1 MQSEGGGRRG
11 SSASP
16 GILQAMRRI
25 WGLADT
31 HLSGA
36 KPKPMDIFGTHW
48 HDHPAKIEAACRA
61 VVAPGDLLLMPGD
74 LSWATKRR
82 DAEVDLAWLAALP
95 GVKVLCKGN
104 HDHWWDSD
112 RSLNFPGLYD
122 TPFVSD
128 DGQIGVAGTRGWF
141 LPESATDAERAQS
154 ERIAAREV
162 SRLSR
167 RLDAIAHCPVKIVMI
182 HYPPLEAFVPL
193 LKAHGIQTVLYGHL
207 HLNGR
212 DAVPPEHW
220 FGFRTLCVAADRLQ
234 FTPRLVAALDET
246 F

>member
-1 MQSEGGGRRG
+1 
-11 SSASP
+11 
-16 GILQAMRRI
+16 MRRI

-48 HDHPAKIEAACRA
+48 HQHPAKIDAACRA
-61 VVAPGDLLLMPGD
+61 VVEPNDLLLMPGD
-74 LSWATKRR
+74 LSWALKRR
-82 DAEVDLAWLAALP
+82 DAEVDLEWLAALP
-95 GVKVLCKGN
+95 GIKVLCKGN

-112 RSLNFPGLYD
+112 RALEFPGLHD

-128 DGQIGVAGTRGWF
+128 GGQIGVAGTRGWY
-141 LPESATDAERAQS
+141 LPPEGSTDAERAQC
-154 ERIAAREV
+154 EKIIAREV

-167 RLDAIAHCPVKIVMI
+167 RLDAIAHCPVKLAMI

-193 LKAHGIQTVLYGHL
+193 LKAHGIETVLYGHL

-212 DAVPPEHW
+212 DSVPPESW
-220 FGFRTLCVAADRLQ
+220 FGLRTLCVAADRLH
-234 FTPRLVAALDET
+234 FTPRLVATWGD
-246 F
+246 FS

>member
-1 MQSEGGGRRG
+1 
-11 SSASP
+11 
-16 GILQAMRRI
+16 MRRI

-48 HDHPAKIEAACRA
+48 HQHPAKIAAACWA
-61 VVAPGDLLLMPGD
+61 VVGPGDLLLMPGD
-74 LSWATKRR
+74 LSWALKRQG
-82 DAEVDLAWLAALP
+82 AEVDLAWLAALP
-95 GVKVLCKGN
+95 GTKVLCKGN
-104 HDHWWDSD
+104 HDHWWPSD
-112 RSLNFPGLYD
+112 KALGFAGLHD
-122 TPFVSD
+122 TPFISD

-141 LPESATDAERAQS
+141 LPPEGSTDAERGQCDK
-154 ERIAAREV
+154 IIAREV

-167 RLDAIAHCPVKIVMI
+167 RLDAISACPVKLAMI

-212 DAVPPEHW
+212 DSVPPERW
-220 FGFRTLCVAADRLQ
+220 FGLRTLCVAADRLH
-234 FTPRLVAALDET
+234 FTPRLVATLGET
-246 F
+246 S